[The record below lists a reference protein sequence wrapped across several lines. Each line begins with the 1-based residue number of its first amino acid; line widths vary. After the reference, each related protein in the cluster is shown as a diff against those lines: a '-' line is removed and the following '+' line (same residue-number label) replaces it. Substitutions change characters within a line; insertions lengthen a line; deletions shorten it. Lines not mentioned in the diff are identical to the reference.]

1 MYLYK
6 VHCSLQINLLSN
18 FSESSDTAVSIF
30 NEKRLIR
37 ILLPCLNIDVY
48 GLQIPLVVGKC
59 FNYYYPI
66 NFFFVL
72 LKINEIRFINI
83 FFNLAQ
89 CLNTVGEENA
99 DVNEELSHPLILEQ
113 LKAFMVLT
121 PVEPEHVLLKTLAAS
136 MRIFFLL

>member
-1 MYLYK
+1 MF
-6 VHCSLQINLLSN
+6 QLL
-18 FSESSDTAVSIF
+18 
-30 NEKRLIR
+30 
-37 ILLPCLNIDVY
+37 
-48 GLQIPLVVGKC
+48 
-59 FNYYYPI
+59 
-66 NFFFVL
+66 FFFLCFV
-72 LKINEIRFINI
+72 KNEIRFINI

-136 MRIFFLL
+136 MRPFFTIISVTMF